1 MKIAINCAFYQP
13 QGGGIKEYIQNLIEN
28 LSIIAPKDCEIILYV
43 LSDYYDYAKENLKTK
58 FKIKQIPFKGRG
70 LINTIIRSI
79 FEGFYWRKEE
89 KVEKWD
95 LFHSPFFHSPRLKS
109 SKLIVTVHDLRFHR
123 YPNTYTLLRFL
134 FLKKAVKRAV
144 KRADKIISIS
154 YFTKEE
160 LIDAYKIPD
169 NKIIVVHEAINPD
182 HFKKSFTL
190 SQEEGKF
197 VKKLGKDPFVLSVGH
212 LEPRKNYARLIRAF
226 KKITPKIPK
235 DSKLVIVGK
244 LGHDYAE
251 TLSLINQNNNV
262 LYLNFV
268 SQDMLNWLYSNATL
282 FAFPSFYEG
291 FGFPPMEA
299 AMHGTISAVS
309 NTSSIPEVCGKTAL
323 YFNPFDEEDIA
334 NKLRAGITDENL
346 RAKLQSLLPEHLSK
360 FSWQKNAEQTLNLY
374 YSISQQN

>member
-1 MKIAINCAFYQP
+1 M
-13 QGGGIKEYIQNLIEN
+13 
-28 LSIIAPKDCEIILYV
+28 
-43 LSDYYDYAKENLKTK
+43 
-58 FKIKQIPFKGRG
+58 
-70 LINTIIRSI
+70 
-79 FEGFYWRKEE
+79 
-89 KVEKWD
+89 EKWD

-182 HFKKSFTL
+182 HFKKNFTL